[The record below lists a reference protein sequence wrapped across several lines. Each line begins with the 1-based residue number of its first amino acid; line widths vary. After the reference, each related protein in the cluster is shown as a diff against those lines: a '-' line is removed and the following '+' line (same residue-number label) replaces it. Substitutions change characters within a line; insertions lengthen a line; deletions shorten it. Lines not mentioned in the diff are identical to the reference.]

1 MGAEPSKK
9 VKRFLSFIDYHPAVL
24 HPLGRNTHYP
34 KSIIA
39 PMRYNP
45 KHEIFHNLTA
55 GMKKHFNKIR
65 TIEEDNKLLK
75 EYYLMEERH
84 NRIMFDQGKIKNLE
98 DI

>member
-1 MGAEPSKK
+1 MGADPSKK
-9 VKRFLSFIDYHPAVL
+9 VKMFLSFIKFHPPVL

-34 KSIIA
+34 KSITA
-39 PMRYNP
+39 PMKYNP
-45 KHEIFHNLTA
+45 KHEIFHRLSA

-75 EYYLMEERH
+75 EYYLMEERY
-84 NRIMFDQGKIKNLE
+84 NRMMFDQNKIKNLE